1 MKFRHGRTPKTQ
13 QNFSRNLSV
22 IEVTLVSCAVCETV
36 NSFDCDRSHLEIGI
50 SINRES
56 IKVEKNKLLWQKAGL
71 SAVSIKKKYDSAKE
85 EYMGKA
91 AQNGSGEAAQN
102 RKSAP

>member
-1 MKFRHGRTPKTQ
+1 M
-13 QNFSRNLSV
+13 
-22 IEVTLVSCAVCETV
+22 
-36 NSFDCDRSHLEIGI
+36 
-50 SINRES
+50 INRES

-91 AQNGSGEAAQN
+91 AQQGSGGPEQN